1 MQETLNR
8 MLKEI
13 GELKGEMHEGFKG
26 VHRRQDI
33 ANGRTAKIEDEV
45 QDLQR
50 RNAFVDGQKKTTDKL
65 HEQSA
70 LEKEIAPIIE
80 DRRAKRWINDRIIR
94 ISKIVGAAVIIFGA
108 GFDLYNVVTRLI

>member
-1 MQETLNR
+1 

-13 GELKGEMHEGFKG
+13 GELKGEMSEGFKG

-33 ANGRTAKIEDEV
+33 ANGRTAKIEGEV

-80 DRRAKRWINDRIIR
+80 GRRAQRWINDRIIR
-94 ISKIVGAAVIIFGA
+94 VSKIVGAISVIGIA
-108 GFDLYNVVTRLI
+108 GFDLWNIITTHL